1 MMDESALAV
10 PQELLILAA
19 AVETG
24 IIDNLNNKS
33 MSAPELARLMG
44 ADLRAVWVV
53 TEALEALGYLA
64 KKNGKLTL
72 SREAREIF
80 YNTGSQIYKG
90 FSFMHRYNKIRSLV
104 TLPEVIFTGKA
115 HPKDKSREKTQYFM
129 SAMSLSARQ
138 NAQTI
143 AGLCLEGISQGAKVL
158 DVGGGP
164 LTYAK
169 AFAALG
175 ANVTVLDT
183 PEVVEYMSTFLNGEG
198 KIEMAAG
205 DFNQGLPAGPYSLL
219 FLGNICHIYGEHE
232 NRNLFKNSAQVLRPN
247 GKIAILD
254 FVRGTGVRAAVFG
267 VNMLVSTVNGGTWTY
282 DEYAEWLLDAGFYDV
297 NYNSVN
303 NKQILFAKKR

>member
-1 MMDESALAV
+1 MMDESVLTV

-19 AVETG
+19 AVEAG
-24 IIDNLNNKS
+24 IIENLNNKP
-33 MSAPELARLMG
+33 MSAAELARLMG
-44 ADLRAVWVV
+44 ADMRAVWVV

-64 KKNGKLTL
+64 KENGKLTL

-80 YNTGSQIYKG
+80 YNTKSQVYKG
-90 FSFMHRYNKIRSLV
+90 FSFMHRYNVIRTWM

-138 NAQTI
+138 SAHAV
-143 AGLCLEGISQGAKVL
+143 AGLCLEGIGQGAKVL

-183 PEVVEYMSTFLNGEG
+183 PEVVAYMSAFLSGEE

-205 DFNQGLPAGPYSLL
+205 DFNQGLPAGPYSLV

-232 NRNLFKNSAQVLRPN
+232 NRNLFKKAEQVLQPN

-282 DEYAEWLLDAGFYDV
+282 DQYAEWLSDAGFYDV
-297 NYNSVN
+297 NLNSAN
-303 NKQILFAKKR
+303 DRQILFAKKR